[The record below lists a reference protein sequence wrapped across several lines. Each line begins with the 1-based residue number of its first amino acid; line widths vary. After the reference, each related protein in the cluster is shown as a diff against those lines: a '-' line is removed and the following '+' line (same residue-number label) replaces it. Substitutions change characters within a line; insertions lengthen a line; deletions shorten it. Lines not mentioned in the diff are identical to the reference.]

1 MLESLAHLT
10 GTGFLT
16 NQLLEGEVTLLPETN
31 FLQMKK
37 VEFPHFLVT
46 RDQSRKSLSLNFS
59 NFSPTE
65 RVTGRVALVWPKSR
79 QLGKRD

>member
-1 MLESLAHLT
+1 MLESLAQLT

-16 NQLLEGEVTLLPETN
+16 NQLLEGKVTLLPETN

-37 VEFPHFLVT
+37 VEFPYFLVT

-59 NFSPTE
+59 NFSPTD
-65 RVTGRVALVWPKSR
+65 RVSFFLIQCLLP
-79 QLGKRD
+79 